1 MHKTK
6 SIKTT
11 HTHICALT
19 DLLIKTDS
27 VLAHLINPQRQLP
40 GENRPH
46 YARKKKQSPHIST
59 AICFSIYLSQP
70 GEEE

>member
-1 MHKTK
+1 MKISTCTIQNQSRPH
-6 SIKTT
+6 T
-11 HTHICALT
+11 HTHTHTETHVHTRALT

-46 YARKKKQSPHIST
+46 YAREKNNDTQRSP
-59 AICFSIYLSQP
+59 
-70 GEEE
+70 

>member
-46 YARKKKQSPHIST
+46 YARKKKQ
-59 AICFSIYLSQP
+59 
-70 GEEE
+70 